1 MPASLLH
8 VRLGDFEGPL
18 DLLLEL
24 VRRQQKNILD
34 VSLTELADQF
44 LAYVRQA
51 EALDVSLSMEFV
63 EMAATLIR
71 WKSRALLPVD
81 PDLRAKGPDPRS
93 DLIRQLLDH
102 EQARGAAE
110 SLRNRLEESQASFGR
125 FVAEAGAQ
133 APAPEEEHFFS
144 LFDLIQ
150 RFEDLRREAA
160 KRPTLRFTREQATVA
175 EMIEWLR
182 QQFEAMPGAALAAS
196 PLFAD
201 QASGPR
207 KMALLLAMLEGA
219 RTEFHLVQADPEAE
233 IWLVPR

>member
-1 MPASLLH
+1 MPASLPH
-8 VRLGDFEGPL
+8 VHLGDFEGPL

-24 VRRQQKNILD
+24 IRRQQKNILD
-34 VSLTELADQF
+34 LSLTDLADQF

-71 WKSRALLPVD
+71 WKSRALLPAD
-81 PDLRAKGPDPRS
+81 PELRTREPDTRS

-133 APAPEEEHFFS
+133 AEAPEEERFFS

-150 RFEDLRREAA
+150 RFEDLRREAS
-160 KRPTLRFTREQATVA
+160 KTPTLRFTREEATVA
-175 EMIEWLR
+175 EMLGWLR
-182 QQFEAMPGAALAAS
+182 QQFAAMPGAALAAS

-201 QASGPR
+201 QVSGPR

-219 RTEFHLVQADPEAE
+219 KAEFYLVQAEPEGE

>member
-1 MPASLLH
+1 VH
-8 VRLGDFEGPL
+8 LGDFEGPL

-24 VRRQQKNILD
+24 IRRQQKNILD
-34 VSLTELADQF
+34 LSLTDLADQF

-51 EALDVSLSMEFV
+51 EELDVSLSMEFV

-71 WKSRALLPVD
+71 WKSRALLPAD
-81 PDLRAKGPDPRS
+81 PELKAKEPDTRS
-93 DLIRQLLDH
+93 ELIRQLLDH

-125 FVAEAGAQ
+125 FIAEAGAQ
-133 APAPEEEHFFS
+133 TPAPEEERSFS

-150 RFEDLRREAA
+150 RFEELRREAA
-160 KRPTLRFTREQATVA
+160 KTPTLRLTREEATVA
-175 EMIEWLR
+175 QMLRWLR
-182 QQFEAMPGAALAAS
+182 QQCEAMPGTALAAS

-207 KMALLLAMLEGA
+207 KMALLLAMLEAA
-219 RTEFHLVQADPEAE
+219 RTEFYLVQTDPEGE

>member
-8 VRLGDFEGPL
+8 LRLGDFEGPL

-24 VRRQQKNILD
+24 IRRQQKNILD
-34 VSLTELADQF
+34 LSLTDLADQF
-44 LAYVRQA
+44 LAYVREA

-81 PDLRAKGPDPRS
+81 PELKAKEPDPRS
-93 DLIRQLLDH
+93 ELIRQLLDH
-102 EQARGAAE
+102 EQARCAAE
-110 SLRNRLEESQASFGR
+110 SLRSRLEESQASFGR
-125 FVAEAGAQ
+125 FIAEAGEES
-133 APAPEEEHFFS
+133 PTPEEERFFS

-160 KRPTLRFTREQATVA
+160 KTQTLRFTREEATVA
-175 EMIEWLR
+175 EMLGWLR

-201 QASGPR
+201 QASRRR

-219 RTEFHLVQADPEAE
+219 RTEFYLVQEGPEGE